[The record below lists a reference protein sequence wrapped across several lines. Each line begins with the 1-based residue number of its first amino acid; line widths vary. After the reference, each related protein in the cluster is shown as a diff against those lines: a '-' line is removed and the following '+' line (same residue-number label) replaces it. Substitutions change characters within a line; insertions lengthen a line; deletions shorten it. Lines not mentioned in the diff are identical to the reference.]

1 MTEKIAIFDLDGTLL
16 DTLGVLAHAAN
27 ETLRTFGL
35 PVHPVEAY
43 KQFIGR
49 GRTNLIRRCSGLT
62 DDRQIEELCRVNDRI
77 YAECYRERTC
87 AYPGVQES
95 LENLAIAGIPMA
107 VLSNKNHDMTCRLVE
122 ECLPGIPFFAVYG
135 KREGHPLKP
144 DPASVYE
151 ILMAADIAPE
161 RCIYFGD
168 SGVDMQ
174 TACYAGCYPMGVT
187 WGFRD
192 MKELRANGAKRLLHR
207 GIDIFPAVFSFLKT
221 FSLDFEVEFSEEEHH

>member
-16 DTLGVLAHAAN
+16 DTLGDLAHAAN

-122 ECLPGIPFFAVYG
+122 ECLPGIPFFC
-135 KREGHPLKP
+135 R
-144 DPASVYE
+144 
-151 ILMAADIAPE
+151 
-161 RCIYFGD
+161 
-168 SGVDMQ
+168 
-174 TACYAGCYPMGVT
+174 
-187 WGFRD
+187 
-192 MKELRANGAKRLLHR
+192 LRQA
-207 GIDIFPAVFSFLKT
+207 
-221 FSLDFEVEFSEEEHH
+221 